1 MKRDLAMNQ
10 RAAGAP
16 LLLILQLWNLSKMLC
31 EKDQRELR
39 PGESSLFDPKMLIYA
54 VNRVESVIIPTSYFT
69 KNDSTPLFP
78 TKSVL
83 QNYDFLFTTMNDRNQ
98 ERGGRR
104 PASFIMVPEQT
115 CLKII
120 KKWLSSAKLP
130 PN

>member
-1 MKRDLAMNQ
+1 
-10 RAAGAP
+10 
-16 LLLILQLWNLSKMLC
+16 
-31 EKDQRELR
+31 
-39 PGESSLFDPKMLIYA
+39 LIYA

-83 QNYDFLFTTMNDRNQ
+83 QNYDFLFTIMDDRNQ

-104 PASFIMVPEQT
+104 PAPFIMVPEQT